1 MKKISHLSY
10 LYLTTFL
17 GGCAIFHGQNQPPK
31 IDYPTTTSSGVQF
44 ESAESDFSQL
54 QWWRKFNDPVLDNL
68 IQEVLANNN
77 EIQISVGQ
85 IMEAQAKLKAAQY
98 AWIPTLNASAT
109 GFAGNSWATN
119 LTPQGSLAANN
130 TFPSGAVANSD
141 FSGFMGGF
149 MPSYSFNVFQNISQS
164 KLAQASVD
172 VQKANYNNMKLS
184 IIGQTA
190 GSYFMLLGQN
200 KQLSLQKEMV
210 KDLEDLKQAMLIKYQ
225 NGGIDYSE
233 IALVDQQIDSYQSK
247 IPLIENSI
255 IQTNNALAVLLNKN
269 PGTMVKNIID
279 IDRLP
284 TEKIIPV
291 NLPSAVLRNRPDMI
305 IAENNLKMADA
316 NIDLAYSVFFPTIS
330 LTGNIGGASMALTNL
345 FSMGTG
351 FWTAMAAAN
360 MPILN
365 ASSFEQIKAAKGGY
379 YVSYYN
385 YMQTVKSAFANVDNT
400 LSNNQKQN
408 QSYTKMLSSL
418 KNAQTFYNL
427 TLVQYNYGSQDYQ
440 NLLGAKVNADLS
452 KLNINQSKMQQL
464 DSIVQVYQAVAGGY
478 GSESSIRVKGGII
491 IN

>member
-1 MKKISHLSY
+1 MKNISTLNLLLLIS
-10 LYLTTFL
+10 LL

-31 IDYPTTTSSGVQF
+31 IDYPTSASNGSQF
-44 ESAESDFSQL
+44 ESSESDFSQL
-54 QWWRKFNDPVLDNL
+54 QWWKKFNDPVLDSL
-68 IQEVLANNN
+68 IQEALANNN
-77 EIQISVGQ
+77 EIQISVGR
-85 IMEAQAKLKAAQY
+85 IIEAQAKLKAAQY
-98 AWIPTLNASAT
+98 AWIPTLNGSAT

-130 TFPSGAVANSD
+130 TLPSGAVANSD

-149 MPSYSFNVFQNISQS
+149 MPSYSFNIFQNISQS
-164 KLAQASVD
+164 KLAQATVD
-172 VQKANYNNMKLS
+172 AQKANYNNMKLS
-184 IIGQTA
+184 IIGQVA

-200 KQLSLQKEMV
+200 KQLLLQKVLV
-210 KDLEDLKQAMLIKYQ
+210 KDLENLRQAMLVKYQ

-247 IPLIENSI
+247 IPVIENSI
-255 IQTNNALAVLLNKN
+255 IQTNNALAVLLNRN
-269 PGTMVKNIID
+269 PGTVVKNIID

-291 NLPSAVLRNRPDMI
+291 NLPSAVLRNRPDII

-345 FSMGTG
+345 FSVGTG
-351 FWTAMAAAN
+351 YWTAMAAAN

-365 ASSFEQIKAAKGGY
+365 AASFEQIKAAKGGY

-408 QSYTKMLSSL
+408 QSYAKMLSSL
-418 KNAQTFYNL
+418 NNAQTFYNL

-452 KLNINQSKMQQL
+452 KLNVNQSKMQQL

-478 GSESSIRVKGGII
+478 DSESSMKVKEGII
-491 IN
+491 N